1 MAFEEKEQQETLLID
16 LIEKVEKDPIPTN
29 IFTVEDEDPLV
40 LLGKMNEIISKLKD
54 IRSIVQIAN
63 TNSNEALTKAEE
75 AVTKAIES
83 LNTATTSNATAN
95 NALATANNA
104 LAIAQNALQLAQMA
118 NDTAVEAID
127 TATQLGNEAKD
138 TAQQA
143 VETATTIGN
152 EAKSIAQNALQ
163 VAQEALS
170 QVTQGL
176 GTKVMDVNGNLLA
189 NAKITGHNGINV
201 DMDEEDPE
209 TFNIR
214 LDETITKSIEDLNTQ
229 YNTLNDHYY
238 YLIQTTLPNINSKIE
253 TNKSNIELLQNGQAD
268 NDIAIVNLQ
277 SKTLTHD
284 EEIGNLQGTVTENSQ
299 KLQRALLTPMS
310 APTEQKIVGV
320 GTDNV
325 QDLLNLGVGLEVANG
340 NIQIKDIINKI
351 ITFINTIKIKTT
363 SQDTPVSIRQ
373 GDYGHLI
380 IEPPVNDYTKDTQSG
395 IIINGSYLSDFVVSY
410 KSWTYGYELKFKSG
424 LKAIYGSLPVG
435 AYSTGNRTI
444 TYPSAFD
451 TTTSYALL
459 FSPVCPRGSAIYGKE
474 DNPSVKY
481 TTGFQLYWN
490 TGIGITHY
498 DFLAIGY

>member
-1 MAFEEKEQQETLLID
+1 MAIEEKEQQETLLID

-118 NDTAVEAID
+118 DDTAVEAID

-143 VETATTIGN
+143 IETATTIGN

-176 GTKVMDVNGNLLA
+176 GTIVMDVNGNLLA

-284 EEIGNLQGTVTENSQ
+284 EEISNLQGTVTENSQ

-325 QDLLNLGVGLEVANG
+325 QDLLNVGDGLKVENGEIKLSIYAEILTAIDQAGVVDAGTDYIRLYYKPKG
-340 NIQIKDIINKI
+340 WGIQICWGEFAKKQNVEV
-351 ITFINTIKIKTT
+351 TVPMPFINTEWKVICQHIGSGRGNYTNTSTIKAQSTNT
-363 SQDTPVSIRQ
+363 FTFNSNHSEQDT
-373 GDYGHLI
+373 Y
-380 IEPPVNDYTKDTQSG
+380 
-395 IIINGSYLSDFVVSY
+395 
-410 KSWTYGYELKFKSG
+410 
-424 LKAIYGSLPVG
+424 
-435 AYSTGNRTI
+435 
-444 TYPSAFD
+444 
-451 TTTSYALL
+451 
-459 FSPVCPRGSAIYGKE
+459 
-474 DNPSVKY
+474 
-481 TTGFQLYWN
+481 
-490 TGIGITHY
+490 HY
-498 DFLAIGY
+498 IAIGRWL